1 MTSPDQIAAD
11 PLTAISHSRHL
22 ALELSETLKL
32 AIPLALTQLGQ
43 IAMMTTDI
51 AMIGRLGSEAMAAA
65 ALAHTVFFVSFTFGM
80 GLVSAVAPLAAQ
92 AFGARNPH
100 LIRRSL
106 RVGMW
111 AALLMSLPMM
121 ALLLRGEQILLMLGQ
136 APTSAH
142 LAQQYLLGLAWGM
155 LPALWFMAI
164 RGFMSAVNRP
174 EPILWITLAAIP
186 ANAALV
192 YVLLYGAFGLPEL
205 GLFGVGLASSIVNLA
220 TFLAGLWFATRRRPF
235 RKYHV
240 LGHFWRTDWQL
251 MRKLVIIGAPIS
263 ISFLLEYGLFGAA
276 GLLMGVIS
284 TTALAAHQI
293 ALQVAAIL
301 YMVPFG
307 ISMAATVRV
316 GHAVG
321 RGDAGGVRRA
331 GYIATWLGIVLAAIL
346 TLAVI
351 ISRFGIA
358 EVFLGE
364 STDTTAEL
372 SATLLLVGSTL
383 FIADAIQTIAAGAL
397 RGMNDTRIPLLFAVL
412 SYWLIGFAC
421 ACWLGFWTSSGA
433 VGVWIGLS
441 VGTAIFAILLLLR
454 FRALTSKLTFSMTVR
469 EITPAVDADTL
480 LSGAQFADAFC
491 VEVADR
497 DLDARRAAERMM
509 ARQPR
514 WAEALVSLRNF
525 LVSPLGLKTSGATP
539 GAPREMIGIFPVVS
553 ETPDR
558 LIAGFNDS
566 HLDFRV
572 VVDVTTPGGIRQ
584 VTLTTLVKTHNWTG
598 AHLSRDHPPVS
609 PADRA
614 RFAASGDNLRRWLT
628 EPALR

>member
-155 LPALWFMAI
+155 LPALWFMAV

-364 STDTTAEL
+364 STDATAEL

-421 ACWLGFWTSSGA
+421 ACWLGFWTSWGA

-454 FRALTSKLTFSMTVR
+454 FRALTSKLTFS
-469 EITPAVDADTL
+469 
-480 LSGAQFADAFC
+480 
-491 VEVADR
+491 
-497 DLDARRAAERMM
+497 
-509 ARQPR
+509 
-514 WAEALVSLRNF
+514 
-525 LVSPLGLKTSGATP
+525 
-539 GAPREMIGIFPVVS
+539 
-553 ETPDR
+553 
-558 LIAGFNDS
+558 
-566 HLDFRV
+566 
-572 VVDVTTPGGIRQ
+572 
-584 VTLTTLVKTHNWTG
+584 
-598 AHLSRDHPPVS
+598 
-609 PADRA
+609 
-614 RFAASGDNLRRWLT
+614 
-628 EPALR
+628 